1 MYCTP
6 DDYAQ
11 ILGTLAMVD
20 RPRQQVAL
28 TSIVAEVS
36 LTNNLEYGV
45 EYFLRAFDIDGLGI
59 LELAGGASDLLTG
72 TPTGSAIFTAA
83 DGFAI
88 VQALERESDVNIL
101 SQPNITLSD
110 GAKAI
115 IQVGGEVPVTSG
127 NIDTT
132 TGGLRQDIDYK
143 KTGITLEINARINE
157 VGDVTL
163 TIKEE
168 IADVVAQSELGPEFT
183 TRTLDTEVTVPH
195 GRTILLGGIIQN
207 RSTDNQRKIPVM
219 GDIPGVGEAFKSR
232 NRIREKREL
241 ILAIT
246 PTIINTPEQAQGLVS
261 DFLIAA
267 QSVRE
272 SLRDEL
278 GALEQGV
285 LFTPSPVT
293 PEPQAPPAPAD
304 APAVPVG
311 AIDAGSAAPMDVY
324 TIDAHGMNP
333 GALIWGVTLAL
344 SL

>member
-1 MYCTP
+1 
-6 DDYAQ
+6 
-11 ILGTLAMVD
+11 MVD

-45 EYFLRAFDIDGLGI
+45 EYFLRAFDVDGLGI
-59 LELAGGASDLLTG
+59 LELAGGASELLTG

-83 DGFAI
+83 DGFAV

-101 SQPNITLSD
+101 SQPNVTLSD
-110 GAKAI
+110 GSKAM

-157 VGDVTL
+157 SGDVTL
-163 TIKEE
+163 KIKED

-183 TRTLDTEVTVPH
+183 TRMLDTEVTVPH
-195 GRTILLGGIIQN
+195 GKTILLGGIIQN
-207 RSTDNQRKIPVM
+207 RSTDNQRKIPVL
-219 GDIPGVGEAFKSR
+219 GNIPVAGEAFKSR
-232 NRIREKREL
+232 NMIKERREL

-246 PTIINTPEQAQGLVS
+246 PTIINSPDQAPMLVS

-267 QSVRE
+267 QGVRE
-272 SLRDEL
+272 
-278 GALEQGV
+278 ALYDDLQALQQGV
-285 LFTPSPVT
+285 LFTPPSAP
-293 PEPQAPPAPAD
+293 PEPVPEQSSG
-304 APAVPVG
+304 VPVG
-311 AIDAGSAAPMDVY
+311 ALDPSGAIPVDVY
-324 TIDAHGMNP
+324 SGDVLGANP